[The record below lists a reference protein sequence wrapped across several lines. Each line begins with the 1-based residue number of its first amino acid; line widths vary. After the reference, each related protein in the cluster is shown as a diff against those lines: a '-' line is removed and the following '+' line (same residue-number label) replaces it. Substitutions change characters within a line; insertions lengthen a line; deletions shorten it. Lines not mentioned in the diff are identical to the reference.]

1 MTTSPNPAQATY
13 DELIRRVAEH
23 AQQERAYELAA
34 AQARARR
41 EEAEAIAELFMR
53 TFAPAPIA
61 EAPGETVIN
70 ESLIVEDL

>member
-1 MTTSPNPAQATY
+1 MTDSPNPAQATY

-41 EEAEAIAELFMR
+41 EEAEAILAIFAEA
-53 TFAPAPIA
+53 FAPAPA
-61 EAPGETVIN
+61 VSPDETV
-70 ESLIVEDL
+70 IVEDL